1 MCLEIPF
8 KSVWTLQVIEN
19 AAAGLLTGVRSPITS
34 LLLLGSLGTLLV
46 SFGPLGEGQVKILL
60 IDK

>member
-8 KSVWTLQVIEN
+8 KSVWTLQVEN
-19 AAAGLLTGVRSPITS
+19 AVAGLLTGVRSPITS